1 MSQTSNHDEQ
11 RTYPRIPKEALVTI
25 TKLEYPMPINAESTG
40 VLKNIAGSGIR
51 LTTASHYETGT
62 RLSVNINLKGWR
74 RHLKSVASIIDDTA
88 ATVTTTPLTVVAEVV
103 WSTPLPDG
111 QNHEMGVKF
120 LDIYEDEYNALK
132 KYLENLA
139 DYSMDR

>member
-1 MSQTSNHDEQ
+1 MSKTSVHDEQ
-11 RTYPRIPKEALVTI
+11 RTYPRIPKEALVTV
-25 TKLEYPMPINAESTG
+25 TKLEYPMPIDAESTG

-51 LTTASHYETGT
+51 LTTTSYYETGT

-74 RHLKSVASIIDDTA
+74 RHLKSVASIIDDS

-103 WSTPLPDG
+103 WVTSLPDG
-111 QNHEMGVKF
+111 QN
-120 LDIYEDEYNALK
+120 YEDEYNALK

-139 DYSMDR
+139 DYSVAR